1 VVYLLAVAA
10 AAAFGAGDFLGGLA
24 SRRTGVLVT
33 TAAAQA
39 AGFSLM
45 LPALLLVVATPD
57 RTSLVWGGV
66 GGLAGCVGLL
76 VFFRALSD
84 GVMSTVAPVTAVIAA
99 GLPIVV
105 SVALGARPGSL
116 AWLGVGVGMVAVIVI
131 GASGREHEQ
140 AARRREPRDPLWA
153 VVLALAAGVGFGV
166 FFVCLSRTSPSA
178 GLWPLAAA
186 RMTALTLLG
195 VNMLVK
201 HAELRA
207 DAEGLRLAIPSGVLD
222 QAANVLFL
230 YAVHRGVLALVAVL
244 VSLYPAVTVIL
255 ALALL
260 RERLRATQVAGVA
273 LALVAV
279 VLIAAS

>member
-1 VVYLLAVAA
+1 MAYLLAVAA

-45 LPALLLVVATPD
+45 LPALLLLVATPD
-57 RTSLVWGGV
+57 RASLTWGGL

-84 GVMSTVAPVTAVIAA
+84 GVMSTVAPVTAVVAA

-105 SVALGARPGSL
+105 GVVLGERPGSL
-116 AWLGVGVGMVAVIVI
+116 AWLGVGAGMVAVVVI
-131 GASGREHEQ
+131 GASGQGQEQ
-140 AARRREPRDPLWA
+140 AARPREPRDPLWA
-153 VVLALAAGVGFGV
+153 LALALTAGIGFGI
-166 FFVCLSRTSPSA
+166 FFVCLSRTTASA

-186 RMTALTLLG
+186 RMTALTLLA
-195 VNMLVK
+195 VNLLIK
-201 HAELRA
+201 RAELRA
-207 DAEGLRLAIPSGVLD
+207 DAAGLRLAVPSGLLD

-255 ALALL
+255 ALAVL
-260 RERLRATQVAGVA
+260 RERLRAPQVAGVA
-273 LALVAV
+273 LALLAV

>member
-1 VVYLLAVAA
+1 MAYLLAVAA

-33 TAAAQA
+33 TAVAQA

-45 LPALLLVVATPD
+45 LPVLLLQTATPD
-57 RTSLVWGGV
+57 RASLIWGGL
-66 GGLAGCVGLL
+66 GGLAGCFGLL
-76 VFFRALSD
+76 VFFRALSE
-84 GVMSTVAPVTAVIAA
+84 GLMSTVAPVTAVVAA

-105 SVALGARPGSL
+105 GVALGERPGRL
-116 AWLGVGVGMVAVIVI
+116 AWLGVAAGLIAVVVV
-131 GASGREHEQ
+131 GASGKEDEQ
-140 AARRREPRDPLWA
+140 AARRRESRASLRA
-153 VVLALAAGVGFGV
+153 VALALAAGAGFGI

-186 RMTALTLLG
+186 RMSALTLLAI
-195 VNMLVK
+195 NLLVK
-201 HAELRA
+201 RADLRA
-207 DAEGLRLAIPSGVLD
+207 DAGGLRLAVPSGLLD
-222 QAANVLFL
+222 QTANVLFL

-244 VSLYPAVTVIL
+244 VSLYPAVTVVL

-260 RERLRATQVAGVA
+260 RERLRAPQVAGVV